1 MRRTTTRWLAGGAG
15 VLALAAMGAGAG
27 LGLAAE
33 KAETYKLSATLV
45 PGQEVPKPMGG
56 SGSGT
61 FAGTLTTGGK
71 LKYTLTFKGLSGKA
85 MQAHIHLG
93 KKGKAGN
100 VIVPLCG
107 PCTSPVKGTAT
118 LKKSLVEDV
127 EEGGT
132 YVNVHTARNPA
143 GEIRGQVASKD

>member
-15 VLALAAMGAGAG
+15 VLAIAAIGAGAA
-27 LGLAAE
+27 LAAE
-33 KAETYKLSATLV
+33 KKVETYGLSATLNS
-45 PGQEVPKPMGG
+45 GQEVPKPVGG
-56 SGSGT
+56 SGSGKFT
-61 FAGTLTTGGK
+61 GTLTTAGK
-71 LKYTLTFKGLSGKA
+71 LKYTLTFKGLSGPAK
-85 MQAHIHLG
+85 QAHIHLG
-93 KKGKAGN
+93 KKGKPGN

-132 YVNVHTARNPA
+132 YVNVHTAKNAA
-143 GEIRGQVASKD
+143 GEIRGQVASKG

>member
-1 MRRTTTRWLAGGAG
+1 MRRTTMRWLAGGAG
-15 VLALAAMGAGAG
+15 ILTLGAIGAGAAA
-27 LGLAAE
+27 AAE
-33 KAETYKLSATLV
+33 KKAETYKLSSALSV
-45 PGQEVPKPMGG
+45 GQEVPKPVGG

-61 FAGTLTTGGK
+61 FSGTLTTAGK
-71 LKYTLTFKGLSGKA
+71 LKYTLTFKGLSGPAK
-85 MQAHIHLG
+85 QAHIHLG

-107 PCTSPVKGTAT
+107 PCTSPVRGTAT

-132 YVNVHTARNPA
+132 YVNVHTAKNAA
-143 GEIRGQVASKD
+143 GEIRGQVASKG